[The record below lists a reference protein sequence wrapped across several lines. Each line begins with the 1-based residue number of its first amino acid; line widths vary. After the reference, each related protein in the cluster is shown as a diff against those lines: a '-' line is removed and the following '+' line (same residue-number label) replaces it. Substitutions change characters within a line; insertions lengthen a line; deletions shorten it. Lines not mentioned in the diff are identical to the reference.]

1 MTELAVW
8 YSYCTLYGRDM
19 KKNEN
24 NLKKSLT
31 FSYFLR
37 KLRGN
42 K

>member
-8 YSYCTLYGRDM
+8 YSYCTLYSRDM

-31 FSYFLR
+31 FSYIIR
-37 KLRGN
+37 KLRYD